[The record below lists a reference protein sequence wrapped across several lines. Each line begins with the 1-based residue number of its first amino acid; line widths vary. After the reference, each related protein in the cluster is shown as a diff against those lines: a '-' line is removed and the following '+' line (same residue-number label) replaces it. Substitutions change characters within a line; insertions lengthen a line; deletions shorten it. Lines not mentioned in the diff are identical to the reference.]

1 MIKILKIKNK
11 FHHILNELKHHSPFT
26 ALSVLVAMIILGIFK
41 TFWVQDVN
49 DMTDFTRDWFHIFH
63 PLHIILSATATT
75 AMFWRY
81 ERKLFKSIIVG
92 LVGSLMV
99 CGISDSLLPFIGG
112 SLLGVQME
120 LHWCLLVH
128 PETVV
133 PFAIFGVCIGIVAED
148 LVKGKT
154 ITIFSHSF
162 HVLISTMA
170 TLLFLISFGF
180 TAWFSNIPAVFLI
193 TFIGVVIPCCFS
205 DIILPLLVNKEVEHP
220 NDINP
225 LGCPSACCFSKKD

>member
-1 MIKILKIKNK
+1 MVKNSKINNK
-11 FHHILNELKHHSPFT
+11 FHHIVHELKHHAPFT
-26 ALSVLVAMIILGIFK
+26 VLSTIVAIIILGTFK
-41 TFWVQDVN
+41 TLWVQDVN
-49 DMTDFTRDWFHIFH
+49 DMTDFTRTWFHIFH

-180 TAWFSNIPAVFLI
+180 TAWFSHIPAIFLI
-193 TFIGVVIPCCFS
+193 TFIGVIIPCCLS
-205 DIILPLLVNKEVEHP
+205 DIILPLLVTKEIKSIGGVNSME
-220 NDINP
+220 
-225 LGCPSACCFSKKD
+225 CPSACCSFKKL